1 MAGGWMKSS
10 RSIKVIET
18 IFQKQYTS
26 KRAGALPSGTALA

>member
-18 IFQKQYTS
+18 IFQNNIQAKGL
-26 KRAGALPSGTALA
+26 GA